1 MLRYHWRSKVSRAAQ
16 MDASL
21 FDEVVTACS
30 ALTTP
35 SLGASYIFQVPQ
47 RLGIFQISHSHLVYN
62 SNRLESKS
70 F

>member
-1 MLRYHWRSKVSRAAQ
+1 